1 MIMSVRFKYLKQLL
15 VLAAT
20 SLACNFVLADSE
32 CKHSR
37 WGAGD
42 EIGNMN
48 LITADS
54 VLAASQLITTGKTY
68 SLGITIDTS
77 TPAFA
82 PRQMSLQVVQ
92 PGQQQ
97 GKQAFPNATYNDD
110 IFIGWFG
117 IGSQLDGLGH
127 IGDADGIH
135 YNCFDTKEIS
145 EITGMTKL
153 GIHTVPPMVAR
164 GVVLDMAAHRKVPY
178 LKAGEFFTVEDV
190 KAVEKKQG
198 TAVQEGDVVLFHTGW
213 TDAKLK
219 QDPAAWS
226 SGEPGIS
233 EEVATYLADKNVVA
247 VGADTWAVEVVPA
260 PDPARPFQG
269 HVILL
274 KENGIFLLE
283 TMNTGPLVRDGVH
296 EFMFVL
302 GQAKVRGAVQM
313 IINPVAIR

>member
-1 MIMSVRFKYLKQLL
+1 MSMQTSFMKRVVML
-15 VLAAT
+15 LAA
-20 SLACNFVLADSE
+20 SVVCSSALAESDCE
-32 CKHSR
+32 PSR
-37 WGAGD
+37 WGADD

-48 LITADS
+48 LISAES
-54 VLAASQLITTGKTY
+54 VFAASKLITTGKTY
-68 SLGITIDTS
+68 SLGITIDSS

-97 GKQAFPNATYNDD
+97 GKKAFPNSTYNDD
-110 IFIGWFG
+110 MFIGWLG

-127 IGDADGIH
+127 MGDAEGMY
-135 YNCFDTKEIS
+135 YNCFDGKEIS
-145 EITGMTKL
+145 EITGLTKL
-153 GIHTVPPMVAR
+153 GTHTVPPMVAR
-164 GVVLDMAAHRKVPY
+164 GVVLDMAAHKNVPY

-198 TAVQEGDVVLFHTGW
+198 TPVREGDVVLFHTGW

-219 QDPAAWS
+219 QEPAVWS
-226 SGEPGIS
+226 SGEPGMS
-233 EEVATYLADKNVVA
+233 EEVAAYLASKNVVA
-247 VGADTWAVEVVPA
+247 VGADTWGVDVVPA
-260 PDPARPFQG
+260 PDPARTFQG

-274 KENGIFLLE
+274 KESGIFLLE
-283 TMNTGPLVRDGVH
+283 TMNTGPLVEDGVN